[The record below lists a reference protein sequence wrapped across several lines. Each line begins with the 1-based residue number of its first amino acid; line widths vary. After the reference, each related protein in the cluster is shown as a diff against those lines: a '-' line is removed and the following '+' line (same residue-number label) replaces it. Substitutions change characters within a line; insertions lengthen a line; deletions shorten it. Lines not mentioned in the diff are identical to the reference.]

1 MKFSSAKAVSMGML
15 LAGLAIGVASALMFE
30 EGTAAYTG
38 SAVLLISVFVAA
50 IVIMVVWGRCPN
62 CGKHLFYG
70 LYKWKVCPKCRKK
83 LDPNAKYVTVKKI
96 RK

>member
-1 MKFSSAKAVSMGML
+1 
-15 LAGLAIGVASALMFE
+15 
-30 EGTAAYTG
+30 
-38 SAVLLISVFVAA
+38 VAA

-83 LDPNAKYVTVKKI
+83 LDPNAKYVPVKKI